1 MLSFI
6 MLNVIVLVLITPS
19 AIILNDISISII
31 MSDVKVD
38 NIDQNGNW

>member
-6 MLNVIVLVLITPS
+6 MLNVIVLVLITLS
-19 AIILNDISISII
+19 ATILNDISISII